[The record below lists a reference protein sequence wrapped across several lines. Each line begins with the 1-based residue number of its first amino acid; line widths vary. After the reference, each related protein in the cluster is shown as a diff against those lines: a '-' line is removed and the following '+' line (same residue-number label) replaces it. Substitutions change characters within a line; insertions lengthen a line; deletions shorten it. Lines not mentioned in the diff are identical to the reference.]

1 MVKNESIT
9 INDREY
15 LITYVY
21 PGEWIKE
28 APHKVKNM
36 VRINHI
42 VIGDFTETDVE
53 NYFEIDKSELI
64 EKIKTHINSHLKD
77 FEDIDVTYAFK
88 SVGYNIDPK
97 GGIKLVIS
105 MFASLDTKLKNN

>member
-15 LITYVY
+15 LITYLY

-28 APHKVKNM
+28 VPHKVKNI
-36 VRINHI
+36 VRVNHI

-53 NYFEIDKSELI
+53 NYFEIDKFELI
-64 EKIKTHINSHLKD
+64 EKIKIHINLHPKD
-77 FEDIDVTYAFK
+77 FEDINVTYAFN